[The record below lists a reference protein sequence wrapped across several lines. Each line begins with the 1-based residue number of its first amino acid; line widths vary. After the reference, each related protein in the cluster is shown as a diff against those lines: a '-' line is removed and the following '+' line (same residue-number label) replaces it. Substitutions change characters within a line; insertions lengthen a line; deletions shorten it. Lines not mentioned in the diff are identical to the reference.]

1 MKGNNFLFYSIY
13 IENNKQKNIFF
24 YYTVT
29 VDYSRDCKAD
39 TGGFEIVHEMRLY
52 EKHGQTKTEAN
63 KNIIAA

>member
-1 MKGNNFLFYSIY
+1 M
-13 IENNKQKNIFF
+13 FF

-52 EKHGQTKTEAN
+52 EKQKTEAK
-63 KNIIAA
+63 KNITAA